1 MPVHNADIAA
11 VFEQIAELL
20 ELQGANPFRVRAYRN
35 AARTVGDHGRD
46 LATRVVSGEPLPK
59 LPGIGKDLSA
69 KIREIATTGHCALLE
84 RLHHQV
90 PAALTE
96 LLRVPGLGPKRV
108 RALHQGLA
116 VNTVAQ
122 LRKAAQAGRIRELPG
137 FGAKTE
143 QRILQHLRAQAA
155 APETRMLLP
164 VAAQY
169 AEALA
174 DWLRGAQ
181 QVQQLEIAGSYRRR
195 RETVGDID
203 ILVASDEP
211 APVMQRFTGYDE
223 VREILGQG
231 STRASVVLACG
242 LQVDL
247 RVVEPAAFGA
257 ALHYFTGSKAH
268 NIAIRK
274 RAQARGLKINEYG
287 VFRDRARVAGET
299 EESVFAAVG
308 LPWIAPELREDRG
321 EIAWA
326 ARAPLPRLIE
336 RADLRGDLHCH
347 SRASDGNATLE
358 ELAAAARAAGLE
370 YLAITEHSQ
379 RLTIAH
385 GLGTERLLQQC
396 EEIDALNAQL
406 DGIVLLKGIEVDILE
421 DGRLDL
427 PDAVLGQLDLVIG
440 AVHSHFDLSPARQLR
455 RLMRAM
461 DHPHLHVLAHPGCRE
476 LGKRPPVELD
486 WLRLVRHAR
495 QRGCFLELNAQPKRL
510 DLTDVHARMAKEE
523 GVLVAINSD
532 AHSVHGFA
540 DLDYGMG
547 QARRGWLEAADVL
560 NTRPLDA
567 LRGLLRRD

>member
-11 VFEQIAELL
+11 IFEQIAELL
-20 ELQGANPFRVRAYRN
+20 EIQGANPFRVRAYHN
-35 AARTVGDHGRD
+35 AARTVSEFGREFTA
-46 LATRVVSGEPLPK
+46 LIAAGQEVPH
-59 LPGIGKDLSA
+59 LPGIGKDLA
-69 KIREIATTGHCALLE
+69 GKIREIATTGRCALLE
-84 RLHHQV
+84 RLHGEL
-90 PAALTE
+90 PPALTE
-96 LLRVPGLGPKRV
+96 LLAIPGLGPKRV
-108 RALHQGLA
+108 KILHEALG
-116 VNTVAQ
+116 VDTVAQ
-122 LRKAAQAGRIRELPG
+122 LHATAEAGRIRTVPG
-137 FGAKTE
+137 FGPKTE
-143 QRILQHLRAQAA
+143 QRILDHLRSRP
-155 APETRMLLP
+155 APETRVLLP
-164 VAAQY
+164 VARQY

-174 DWLRGAQ
+174 DWLRGAP

-203 ILVASDEP
+203 ILIAATET

-231 STRASVVLACG
+231 PTRASVVLASG

-274 RAQARGLKINEYG
+274 RGQARGLKINEYG
-287 VFRDRARVAGET
+287 VFRGKNRIAGET
-299 EESVFAAVG
+299 EASVFAAVD
-308 LPWIAPELREDRG
+308 LPWIPPELREDRG

-336 RADLRGDLHCH
+336 RADLKGDLHCH
-347 SRASDGNATLE
+347 SRASDGQATLA

-379 RLTIAH
+379 RLTVAH
-385 GLGTERLLQQC
+385 GLDTPQLLKQC
-396 EEIDALNAQL
+396 EAIDALNAQL

-421 DGRLDL
+421 DGQLDL
-427 PDAVLGQLDLVIG
+427 PDEVLGQLDLVVG
-440 AVHSHFDLSPARQLR
+440 AVHSHFDLPRAQQLT

-461 DHPHLHVLAHPGCRE
+461 DHPHLTLLAHPGSRE
-476 LGKRPPVELD
+476 LGKRPPIELD
-486 WLRLVRHAR
+486 WLRLIRHAR

-510 DLTDVHARMAKEE
+510 DLTDVHARMAREE
-523 GVLVAINSD
+523 GVLVAISSD
-532 AHSVHGFA
+532 AHTVHDFNN
-540 DLDYGMG
+540 LDYGIG

-560 NTRPLDA
+560 NTRPLA
-567 LRGLLRRD
+567 ELQALLRGA

>member
-11 VFEQIAELL
+11 IFEQIAELL
-20 ELQGANPFRVRAYRN
+20 EIQGANPFRVRAYHN
-35 AARTVGDHGRD
+35 AARTVSEFGREFTALIAAGQD
-46 LATRVVSGEPLPK
+46 VPH
-59 LPGIGKDLSA
+59 LPGIGKDLSG
-69 KIREIATTGHCALLE
+69 KIHEIATTGRCALLD
-84 RLHHQV
+84 RLRGEL
-90 PAALTE
+90 PPALTE
-96 LLRVPGLGPKRV
+96 LLVIPGLGPKRV
-108 RALHQGLA
+108 RTLHEALG
-116 VNTVAQ
+116 VDTVAQ
-122 LRKAAQAGRIRELPG
+122 LRAAAEAGHIRTVPG

-174 DWLRGAQ
+174 DWLRGAP

-203 ILVASDEP
+203 ILVASDAP

-223 VREILGQG
+223 VRQILGQG
-231 STRASVVLACG
+231 STRASVLLACG

-257 ALHYFTGSKAH
+257 ALHYFTGSRAH

-287 VFRDRARVAGET
+287 VFRGKARVAGET
-299 EESVFAAVG
+299 EESVFAAVD

-336 RADLRGDLHCH
+336 RADLKGDLHCH

-358 ELAAAARAAGLE
+358 ELAAAARAAGLT

-379 RLTIAH
+379 RLTVAH
-385 GLGTERLLQQC
+385 GLDTARLLQQC
-396 EEIDALNAQL
+396 EAIDALNARL

-427 PDAVLGQLDLVIG
+427 PDEVLGQLDIVIG
-440 AVHSHFDLSPARQLR
+440 AVHSHFDLSPARQLK

-476 LGKRPPVELD
+476 LGKRPPIELD

-495 QRGCFLELNAQPKRL
+495 RRGCFLELNAQPKRL
-510 DLTDVHARMAKEE
+510 DLTDVHARMAREE
-523 GVLVAINSD
+523 GVLVAISSD
-532 AHSVHGFA
+532 AHTVDDFNN
-540 DLDYGMG
+540 LDYGIG

-567 LRGLLRRD
+567 LREVLRRG

>member
-11 VFEQIAELL
+11 IFEQIAELL
-20 ELQGANPFRVRAYRN
+20 EIQGANPFRVRAYHN
-35 AARTVGDHGRD
+35 AARTVGEFGREFTALIAAGQD
-46 LATRVVSGEPLPK
+46 VPH
-59 LPGIGKDLSA
+59 LPGIGKDLSG
-69 KIREIATTGHCALLE
+69 KIHEIATTGRCALLD
-84 RLHHQV
+84 RLRGEL
-90 PAALTE
+90 PPALTE
-96 LLRVPGLGPKRV
+96 LLVIPGLGPKRV
-108 RALHQGLA
+108 RTLHEALG
-116 VNTVAQ
+116 VDTVAQ
-122 LRKAAQAGRIRELPG
+122 LRAAAEAGHIRTVPG

-174 DWLRGAQ
+174 DWLRGAP

-203 ILVASDEP
+203 ILVASDAP

-223 VREILGQG
+223 VRQILGQG
-231 STRASVVLACG
+231 STRASVLLASG

-257 ALHYFTGSKAH
+257 ALHYFTGSRAH

-287 VFRDRARVAGET
+287 VFRDKARIAGET
-299 EESVFAAVG
+299 EESVFAAVD

-336 RADLRGDLHCH
+336 RADLKGDLHCH

-358 ELAAAARAAGLE
+358 ELAAAARAAGLT

-379 RLTIAH
+379 RLTVAH
-385 GLGTERLLQQC
+385 GLDTARLLQQC
-396 EEIDALNAQL
+396 EAIDALNARL

-427 PDAVLGQLDLVIG
+427 PDDVLGQLDIVIG
-440 AVHSHFDLSPARQLR
+440 AVHSHFDLSPARQLK

-476 LGKRPPVELD
+476 LGKRPPIELD
-486 WLRLVRHAR
+486 WLRLIRHAR
-495 QRGCFLELNAQPKRL
+495 RRGCFLELNAQPKRL
-510 DLTDVHARMAKEE
+510 DLTDVHARMAREE
-523 GVLVAINSD
+523 GVLVAISSD
-532 AHSVHGFA
+532 AHTVDDFNN
-540 DLDYGMG
+540 LDYGIG

-560 NTRPLDA
+560 NTRPLEV
-567 LRGLLRRD
+567 LRGLFRRD

>member
-11 VFEQIAELL
+11 IFEQIAELL

-46 LATRVVSGEPLPK
+46 LATQVARGEPLPK

-69 KIREIATTGHCALLE
+69 KIREIATTGQCALLE

-116 VNTVAQ
+116 VDTVAQ
-122 LRKAAQAGRIRELPG
+122 LRKAALAGRIRELPG

-143 QRILQHLRAQAA
+143 QRILQHLRAKAA

-174 DWLRGAQ
+174 DWLRGAP

-203 ILVASDEP
+203 ILVASGEP

-223 VREILGQG
+223 VREILNQG
-231 STRASVVLACG
+231 STRASVQLSCG

-247 RVVEPAAFGA
+247 RVIEPAAFGA

-287 VFRDRARVAGET
+287 VFRGKARVAGDSEA
-299 EESVFAAVG
+299 SVFAAVD
-308 LPWIAPELREDRG
+308 LPWIAPELRENRG
-321 EIAWA
+321 EIEWA
-326 ARAPLPRLIE
+326 ARAPLPCLVE

-347 SRASDGNATLE
+347 SRASDGQATLE
-358 ELAAAARAAGLE
+358 ELAAAARAAGLT

-379 RLTIAH
+379 RLTVAH
-385 GLGTERLLQQC
+385 GLDTGRLLKQC
-396 EEIDALNAQL
+396 EAIDALNAQL

-427 PDAVLGQLDLVIG
+427 PDDILGQLDLVVG

-461 DHPHLHVLAHPGCRE
+461 DHPHFHLLAHPGSRE
-476 LGKRPPVELD
+476 LGKRPPIELD
-486 WLRLVRHAR
+486 WLRLIRHAR
-495 QRGCFLELNAQPKRL
+495 RRGCFLELNAQPKRL
-510 DLTDVHARMAKEE
+510 DLTDVHARMAREE
-523 GVLVAINSD
+523 GVLVAISSD
-532 AHSVHGFA
+532 AHTVHDFGN
-540 DLDYGMG
+540 LDYGIG

-567 LRGLLRRD
+567 LRGLLKRG

>member
-11 VFEQIAELL
+11 IFEQIGELL
-20 ELQGANPFRVRAYRN
+20 EIQGANPFRVRAYRN
-35 AARTVGDHGRD
+35 AARTVGEFGREFTA
-46 LATRVVSGEPLPK
+46 LIAAGQEVPH
-59 LPGIGKDLSA
+59 LPGIGKDLA
-69 KIREIATTGHCALLE
+69 GKIREIATTGRCALLD
-84 RLHHQV
+84 RLRGEL
-90 PAALTE
+90 PPALTE
-96 LLRVPGLGPKRV
+96 LLAVPGLGPKRV
-108 RALHQGLA
+108 KILHEALG
-116 VNTVAQ
+116 VDTVAQ
-122 LRKAAQAGRIRELPG
+122 LHAAAEAGHIRTVPG
-137 FGAKTE
+137 FGPKTE
-143 QRILQHLRAQAA
+143 QRILDHLRSRPV
-155 APETRMLLP
+155 PETRMLLP
-164 VAAQY
+164 VARQY

-174 DWLRGAQ
+174 EWLRSAPE
-181 QVQQLEIAGSYRRR
+181 VQQLEIAGSYRRR

-203 ILVASDEP
+203 ILIAATET

-231 STRASVVLACG
+231 PTRASVLLASG

-274 RAQARGLKINEYG
+274 RGQARGLKINEYG
-287 VFRDRARVAGET
+287 VFRGKNRVAGET
-299 EESVFAAVG
+299 EASVFAAVD
-308 LPWIAPELREDRG
+308 LPWIPPELREDRG

-336 RADLRGDLHCH
+336 RADLKGDLHCH
-347 SRASDGNATLE
+347 SRASDGQATLA
-358 ELAAAARAAGLE
+358 ELAAAARAAGLT

-379 RLTIAH
+379 RLTVAH
-385 GLGTERLLQQC
+385 GLDTQRLLKQC
-396 EEIDALNAQL
+396 EAIDALNAQL
-406 DGIVLLKGIEVDILE
+406 EGMVLLKGIEVDILE

-427 PDAVLGQLDLVIG
+427 PDTVLGQLDIVVG
-440 AVHSHFDLSPARQLR
+440 AVHSHFDLPRAQQLT

-461 DHPHLHVLAHPGCRE
+461 DHPHFHLLAHPGSRE
-476 LGKRPPVELD
+476 LGKRPPIEMD

-523 GVLVAINSD
+523 GVLIAINSD
-532 AHSVHGFA
+532 AHTVHDFGN
-540 DLDYGMG
+540 LDYGIG

-560 NTRPLDA
+560 NTRSLPKLRKL
-567 LRGLLRRD
+567 LRGG

>member
-11 VFEQIAELL
+11 IFEQIAELL

-46 LATRVVSGEPLPK
+46 LATQVARGEPLPK

-69 KIREIATTGHCALLE
+69 QIREIATTGQCALLE

-116 VNTVAQ
+116 VDTVAQ
-122 LRKAAQAGRIRELPG
+122 LRKAALAGRIRELPG

-143 QRILQHLRAQAA
+143 QRILQHLRAKAA

-174 DWLRGAQ
+174 DWLRGAP

-203 ILVASDEP
+203 ILVASGEP

-223 VREILGQG
+223 VREILNQG
-231 STRASVVLACG
+231 STRASVQLSCG

-287 VFRDRARVAGET
+287 VFRGKARVAGDSET
-299 EESVFAAVG
+299 SVFAAVD

-321 EIAWA
+321 EIEWA
-326 ARAPLPRLIE
+326 ARAPLPRLVE

-347 SRASDGNATLE
+347 SRASDGQATLE
-358 ELAAAARAAGLE
+358 ELAAAARAAGLT

-379 RLTIAH
+379 RLTVAH
-385 GLGTERLLQQC
+385 GLDTGRLLKQC
-396 EEIDALNAQL
+396 EAIDALNAQL

-427 PDAVLGQLDLVIG
+427 PDDILGQLDLVVG

-461 DHPHLHVLAHPGCRE
+461 DHPHLHLLAHPGSRE
-476 LGKRPPVELD
+476 LGKRPPIELD
-486 WLRLVRHAR
+486 WLRLIRHAR
-495 QRGCFLELNAQPKRL
+495 RRGCFLELNAQPKRL
-510 DLTDVHARMAKEE
+510 DLTDVHARMAREE
-523 GVLVAINSD
+523 GVLVAISSD
-532 AHSVHGFA
+532 AHTVHDFGN
-540 DLDYGMG
+540 LDYGIG

-567 LRGLLRRD
+567 LRGLLKRG

>member
-11 VFEQIAELL
+11 IFEQIAELL
-20 ELQGANPFRVRAYRN
+20 EIQGANPFRVRAYHN
-35 AARTVGDHGRD
+35 AARTVSEFSREFTALIAAGQDVPH
-46 LATRVVSGEPLPK
+46 
-59 LPGIGKDLSA
+59 LPGIGKDLA
-69 KIREIATTGHCALLE
+69 GKIKEIATTGRCALLE
-84 RLHHQV
+84 RLRREL
-90 PAALTE
+90 PPALTE
-96 LLRVPGLGPKRV
+96 LLAVPGLGPKRV
-108 RALHQGLA
+108 KALHEALA
-116 VNTVAQ
+116 VDTLEQ
-122 LRKAAQAGRIRELPG
+122 LRAAAEAGRIRTVPG

-143 QRILQHLRAQAA
+143 QRILDHLRIPDV
-155 APETRMLLP
+155 PEQRMLLP

-174 DWLRGAQ
+174 DWLRGAP
-181 QVQQLEIAGSYRRR
+181 QVQRLEIAGSYRRR

-203 ILVASDEP
+203 ILVAATDP
-211 APVMQRFTGYDE
+211 GPVMERFAQYDE
-223 VREILGQG
+223 VREVLSRGP
-231 STRASVVLACG
+231 TRASVRLTSG

-287 VFRDRARVAGET
+287 VFRGKARIAGDSEA
-299 EESVFAAVG
+299 SVFAAVD
-308 LPWIAPELREDRG
+308 LPWIPPELREDRG
-321 EIAWA
+321 EIEWA

-347 SRASDGNATLE
+347 SRASDGHATLE

-379 RLTIAH
+379 RLTVAR
-385 GLGTERLLQQC
+385 GLDSERLLKQC
-396 EEIDALNAQL
+396 GEIDALNARL
-406 DGIVLLKGIEVDILE
+406 EGMVLLKGIEVDILE

-427 PDAVLGQLDLVIG
+427 PDDVLAQLDIVVG
-440 AVHSHFDLSPARQLR
+440 AVHSHFDLPPARQLR

-461 DHPHLHVLAHPGCRE
+461 DHPHLHLLAHPGGRE
-476 LGKRPPVELD
+476 LGKRAPMELD
-486 WLRLVRHAR
+486 WLRLIRHAR
-495 QRGCFLELNAQPKRL
+495 ARGCFLELNAQPKRL

-523 GVLVAINSD
+523 GVLVAIDSD
-532 AHSVHGFA
+532 AHSVHDFA
-540 DLDYGMG
+540 NLDYGIG

-560 NTRPLDA
+560 NTRPLEA
-567 LRGLLRRD
+567 LRGLLKRG

>member
-11 VFEQIAELL
+11 IFEQIAELL
-20 ELQGANPFRVRAYRN
+20 EIQGANPFRVRAYHN
-35 AARTVGDHGRD
+35 AARTVGEFGREFTALIAAGQD
-46 LATRVVSGEPLPK
+46 VPH
-59 LPGIGKDLSA
+59 LPGIGKDLSG
-69 KIREIATTGHCALLE
+69 KIHEIATTGRCALLD
-84 RLHHQV
+84 RLRGEL
-90 PAALTE
+90 PPALTE
-96 LLRVPGLGPKRV
+96 LLVIPGLGPKRV
-108 RALHQGLA
+108 RTLHEALG
-116 VNTVAQ
+116 VDTVAQ
-122 LRKAAQAGRIRELPG
+122 LRAAAEAGHIRTVPG

-174 DWLRGAQ
+174 DWLRGAP

-203 ILVASDEP
+203 ILVASDAP

-223 VREILGQG
+223 VRQILGQG
-231 STRASVVLACG
+231 STRASVVLACS

-257 ALHYFTGSKAH
+257 ALHYFTGSRAH

-287 VFRDRARVAGET
+287 VFRGKARIAGDT
-299 EESVFAAVG
+299 EESVFAAVD

-326 ARAPLPRLIE
+326 GRAPLPRLIE
-336 RADLRGDLHCH
+336 RADLKGDLHCH

-358 ELAAAARAAGLE
+358 ELAAAARAAGLT

-379 RLTIAH
+379 RLTVAH
-385 GLGTERLLQQC
+385 GLDTARLLQQC
-396 EEIDALNAQL
+396 EAIDALNARL

-427 PDAVLGQLDLVIG
+427 PDDVLGQLDIVIG
-440 AVHSHFDLSPARQLR
+440 AVHSHFDLSPARQLK

-476 LGKRPPVELD
+476 LGKRPPIELD
-486 WLRLVRHAR
+486 WLRLIRHAR
-495 QRGCFLELNAQPKRL
+495 RRGCFLELNAQPKRL
-510 DLTDVHARMAKEE
+510 DLTDVHARMAREE
-523 GVLVAINSD
+523 GVLVAISSD
-532 AHSVHGFA
+532 AHTVDDFNN
-540 DLDYGMG
+540 LDYGIG

-567 LRGLLRRD
+567 LREVLRRG

>member
-1 MPVHNADIAA
+1 MPIHNADIAA
-11 VFEQIAELL
+11 IFEEIANLL
-20 ELQGANPFRVRAYRN
+20 EIQGANPFRVRAYRN
-35 AARTVGDHGRD
+35 AARTVGDFGQD
-46 LATRVVSGEPLPK
+46 LATLIARGQTLPK
-59 LPGIGKDLSA
+59 IPGIGADLGA
-69 KIREIATTGHCALLE
+69 KIHEIATTGHCEFLQ
-84 RLHHQV
+84 RLHHELPV
-90 PAALTE
+90 ALTE
-96 LLRVPGLGPKRV
+96 LLTIPGLGPKRV
-108 RALHQGLA
+108 KALYDGLA
-116 VNTVAQ
+116 VDTVAD
-122 LRKAAQAGRIRELPG
+122 LRAAAEAGQIRALPG
-137 FGAKTE
+137 FGEKTE
-143 QRILQHLRAQAA
+143 RHILDHLQTR
-155 APETRMLLP
+155 TTGNRRMLLP

-169 AEALA
+169 AQALT
-174 DWLRGAQ
+174 DWLRAAPE
-181 QVQQLEIAGSYRRR
+181 VRALEIAGSYRRR
-195 RETVGDID
+195 KETVGDLD
-203 ILVASDEP
+203 LLVTATDP
-211 APVMQRFTGYDE
+211 GPVMARLAAYDE
-223 VREILGQG
+223 VRNILGQG

-274 RAQARGLKINEYG
+274 RAQAHGLKINEYG
-287 VFRDRARVAGET
+287 VFRGKNRIAGET

-326 ARAPLPRLIE
+326 ARTPLPRLIE
-336 RADLRGDLHCH
+336 RADLKGDLHCH

-358 ELAAAARAAGLE
+358 ELATAARAAGLT

-379 RLTIAH
+379 RLTVAH
-385 GLGTERLLQQC
+385 GLDTGRLLKQC
-396 EEIDALNAQL
+396 EAIDALNARL

-427 PDAVLGQLDLVIG
+427 PDAVLGQLDLVVG
-440 AVHSHFDLSPARQLR
+440 AVHSHFDLPRAQQLK

-461 DHPHLHVLAHPGCRE
+461 DHPHFTLLAHPGCRE
-476 LGKRPPVELD
+476 IGKRPLLDLD
-486 WLRLVRHAR
+486 WLRLIRHAR

-532 AHSVHGFA
+532 AHTVHDFNN
-540 DLDYGMG
+540 LDYGIG

-567 LRGLLRRD
+567 LRGLLQRG

>member
-11 VFEQIAELL
+11 IFEQIAELL

-46 LATRVVSGEPLPK
+46 LATQVARGEPLPK

-69 KIREIATTGHCALLE
+69 KIREIATTGQCALLE

-116 VNTVAQ
+116 VDTVAQ
-122 LRKAAQAGRIRELPG
+122 LRKAALAGRIRELPG

-143 QRILQHLRAQAA
+143 QRILQHLRAKAA

-174 DWLRGAQ
+174 DWLRGAP

-203 ILVASDEP
+203 ILVASGEP

-223 VREILGQG
+223 VREILNQG
-231 STRASVVLACG
+231 STRASVQLSCG

-287 VFRDRARVAGET
+287 VFRGKARVAGDSET
-299 EESVFAAVG
+299 SVFAAVD

-321 EIAWA
+321 EIEWA
-326 ARAPLPRLIE
+326 ARAPLPRLVE

-347 SRASDGNATLE
+347 SRASDGQATLE
-358 ELAAAARAAGLE
+358 ELAAAARAAGLT

-379 RLTIAH
+379 RLTVAH
-385 GLGTERLLQQC
+385 GLDTGRLLKQC
-396 EEIDALNAQL
+396 EAIDALNAQL

-427 PDAVLGQLDLVIG
+427 PDDILGQLDLVVG

-461 DHPHLHVLAHPGCRE
+461 DHPHLHLLAHPGSRE
-476 LGKRPPVELD
+476 LGKRPPIELD
-486 WLRLVRHAR
+486 WLRLIRHAR
-495 QRGCFLELNAQPKRL
+495 RRGCFLELNAQPKRL
-510 DLTDVHARMAKEE
+510 DLTDVHARMAREE
-523 GVLVAINSD
+523 GVLVAISSD
-532 AHSVHGFA
+532 AHTVHDFGN
-540 DLDYGMG
+540 LDYGIG

-567 LRGLLRRD
+567 LRGLLKRG